1 MKATPTS
8 LPEVIVFE
16 PDVLGDERGF
26 FQETWNRRTFADLG
40 YDLEFVQDNHS
51 RSSRGVLRGLHYQRT
66 RPQGKLV
73 RVVRGRVFDVAVDLR
88 RRSPR
93 FGQWTGVV
101 LSGENHQMLWVPP
114 GFGHGF
120 LSLED
125 GTDLLYKCTDF
136 YAPEDEAAI
145 RWDDGDIGVEWPLDG
160 IEPIVSV
167 KDREAVSLQDA
178 QTYS

>member
-1 MKATPTS
+1 MKAMSTR
-8 LPEVIVFE
+8 LPEVVIFDPNVF
-16 PDVLGDERGF
+16 GDERGF

-40 YDLEFVQDNHS
+40 YDLDFVQDNHS

-73 RVVRGRVFDVAVDLR
+73 RVVRGSAFDVAVDLR
-88 RRSPR
+88 RGSPH
-93 FGQWTGVV
+93 FGQWMGVV
-101 LSGENHQMLWVPP
+101 LSGENHRMLWVPP

-136 YAPEDEAAI
+136 YVPEDEAAI
-145 RWDDGDIGVEWPLDG
+145 RWDDQDIGIEWPLDD
-160 IEPIVSV
+160 IEPTVSP
-167 KDREAVSLQDA
+167 KDRDAVRFRDA
-178 QTYS
+178 QTYP